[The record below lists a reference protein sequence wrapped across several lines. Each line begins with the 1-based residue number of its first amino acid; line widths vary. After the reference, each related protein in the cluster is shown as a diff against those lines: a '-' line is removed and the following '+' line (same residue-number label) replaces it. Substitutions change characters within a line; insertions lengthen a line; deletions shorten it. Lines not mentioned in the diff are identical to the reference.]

1 MAEDKAPEE
10 VMEVKGEEKAP
21 RSDRRGYG
29 QCCLGQGVVGA
40 RTKALVTV
48 CACVLGEGG
57 GMIARC
63 WSWPPVR
70 LKPWAL
76 FTLALSLCHL
86 SMRVVAALLSSQA
99 SIVSLLINVGGT
111 ETVDRF
117 SRTVPSTRFAFD
129 KYEYF
134 FSLF

>member
-1 MAEDKAPEE
+1 M
-10 VMEVKGEEKAP
+10 KGEEKAP
-21 RSDRRGYG
+21 RSERRGYG

-57 GMIARC
+57 MIARC
-63 WSWPPVR
+63 WSWPPLR
-70 LKPWAL
+70 LKLWAL

-86 SMRVVAALLSSQA
+86 SMRVIAALLSSQA
-99 SIVSLLINVGGT
+99 SIVSLLINFGGI

-129 KYEYF
+129 KYEF
-134 FSLF
+134 FFLFFD

>member
-57 GMIARC
+57 G
-63 WSWPPVR
+63 
-70 LKPWAL
+70 
-76 FTLALSLCHL
+76 
-86 SMRVVAALLSSQA
+86 
-99 SIVSLLINVGGT
+99 
-111 ETVDRF
+111 
-117 SRTVPSTRFAFD
+117 
-129 KYEYF
+129 
-134 FSLF
+134 

>member
-1 MAEDKAPEE
+1 M
-10 VMEVKGEEKAP
+10 KGGEKAP
-21 RSDRRGYG
+21 RSERRGYG

-57 GMIARC
+57 MIARC
-63 WSWPPVR
+63 WSWPPLR
-70 LKPWAL
+70 LKLWAL

-86 SMRVVAALLSSQA
+86 SMRVIAALLSSQA
-99 SIVSLLINVGGT
+99 SIVSLLINFGGI

-129 KYEYF
+129 KYEF
-134 FSLF
+134 FFLFFD

>member
-57 GMIARC
+57 DDCKVLELAPGA
-63 WSWPPVR
+63 V
-70 LKPWAL
+70 KAL
-76 FTLALSLCHL
+76 GFVYLSPEFVPLIYEGCCGPAKQP
-86 SMRVVAALLSSQA
+86 SFN
-99 SIVSLLINVGGT
+99 SIS
-111 ETVDRF
+111 VDQRWWY
-117 SRTVPSTRFAFD
+117 RDRG
-129 KYEYF
+129 
-134 FSLF
+134 